1 MTPDWI
7 GAFVV
12 GLIGAGHC
20 MGMCGGIASL
30 LSIGNTKPSPVV
42 PLLYNLGRL
51 LSYAVIGGVIGG
63 CAAQVLSG
71 RVLVSLTVSV
81 LVGVIG

>member
-20 MGMCGGIASL
+20 MGMCGGIASI
-30 LSIGNTKPSPVV
+30 LSIGAQKPSPITPV
-42 PLLYNLGRL
+42 LYNFGTFIKLYGDWWLDWRRRF
-51 LSYAVIGGVIGG
+51 VI
-63 CAAQVLSG
+63 
-71 RVLVSLTVSV
+71 RTT
-81 LVGVIG
+81 